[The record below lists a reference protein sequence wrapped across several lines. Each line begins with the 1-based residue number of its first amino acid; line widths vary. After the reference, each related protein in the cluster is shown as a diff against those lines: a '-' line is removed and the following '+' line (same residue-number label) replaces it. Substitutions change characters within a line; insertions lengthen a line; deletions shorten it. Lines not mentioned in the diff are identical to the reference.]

1 VVWIACCEI
10 GQKSFMWEA
19 APTRMAPRPPCAR
32 TWKNRCGDV
41 RRSPKCLAY
50 RLVKDQK
57 GSESRGRVGF
67 HSPAGVWGRARVLG
81 WPDSFRYLPITGSR
95 GLEPI
100 RVAD

>member
-1 VVWIACCEI
+1 
-10 GQKSFMWEA
+10 MWEA
-19 APTRMAPRPPCAR
+19 APARMAPRPPCAR

-57 GSESRGRVGF
+57 GSESPGRVGF

-81 WPDSFRYLPITGSR
+81 WPGSYRYLPISLLLCRFNAAATPALS
-95 GLEPI
+95 E
-100 RVAD
+100 